1 MRLTLRRKALFPDEG
16 RTWEMDGETKAVA
29 RLAASVPRTAHASI
43 DIAGRDGSRL
53 AFIRLPAGG
62 PRSSA
67 AHAPPQ

>member
-1 MRLTLRRKALFPDEG
+1 
-16 RTWEMDGETKAVA
+16 MDGETKAVL
-29 RLAASVPRTAHASI
+29 RLAASVPRTAPASI